1 MPNQKSLNKI
11 KEILNQKNLFKKVKK
26 QRKVQKQIRNQKLTI
41 I

>member
-1 MPNQKSLNKI
+1 MQNQKNLNKI
-11 KEILNQKNLFKKVKK
+11 KEMLNLKNLFKKDKK